1 MFPRGLNILTSD
13 SFFLFGARGTGKTSL
28 LKALISDRSNLWI
41 DLLESRQEILFS
53 DSPDRLSQQLD
64 KLNPLPEWVV
74 IDEVQKVPRLLDV
87 VHREIES
94 RKIKFALTGS
104 SARKLRRGGA
114 NLLAGRAFVY
124 HLYPLTA
131 RELGSAFELSTV
143 LKWGGL
149 PRVTALD
156 SDERRQLFLE
166 SYVDTYL
173 REEVLIEQLV
183 RNVIP
188 FRKFLEIAA
197 QSNGTI
203 INASNIAADI
213 GVDPKTVRS
222 YFQILEDTLLGSFLP
237 ATSRSI
243 RKQQLEAPKFYLFD
257 LGVKNALDGTITKAR
272 LSSQEMG
279 VAFEHF
285 LICELHRLNS
295 YTRAGYRFSYL
306 HTKGGLEID
315 LIAEKPNS
323 VPAFIEIKFTDNV
336 QPHHLEHLKAMKRDL
351 PKIRAICLSQERQAR
366 LVDGIEIV
374 NWREGLDELFGN
386 SSSPPKKVLT
396 AKP

>member
-1 MFPRGLNILTSD
+1 MLPRIINILKSD

-28 LKALISDRSNLWI
+28 LRALIPAHSSLWI
-41 DLLESRQEILFS
+41 DLLEAQQERLFS

-64 KLNPLPEWVV
+64 KLRPLPKWVV

-131 RELGSAFELSTV
+131 RELGTAFDLEAV
-143 LKWGGL
+143 LKWGSL
-149 PRVTALD
+149 PRIMALD
-156 SDERRQLFLE
+156 SDDRRRLFLE

-173 REEVLIEQLV
+173 KEEVLIEQLL
-183 RNVIP
+183 RNVVP
-188 FRKFLEIAA
+188 FRKFLELAA
-197 QSNGTI
+197 QSNGAI

-222 YFQILEDTLLGSFLP
+222 YFQILEDTLLGIFLP
-237 ATSRSI
+237 ATNRSV
-243 RKQQLEAPKFYLFD
+243 RKQQLQAPKFYLFD

-272 LSSQEMG
+272 LSSQETG
-279 VAFEHF
+279 IAFEHF
-285 LICELHRLNS
+285 IICELHRLNS
-295 YTRAGYRFSYL
+295 YLRSGFNFSYL

-315 LIAEKPNS
+315 LIAEKPHL
-323 VPAFIEIKFTDNV
+323 PPIFIEIKSTGNV
-336 QPHHLEHLKAMKRDL
+336 QPHHLEHLKALKRDQ
-351 PKIRAICLSQERQAR
+351 PKIRAVCLCQERQER
-366 LVDGIEIV
+366 LVDGIEIL
-374 NWREGLDELFGN
+374 NWQDGINEIFAG
-386 SSSPPKKVLT
+386 KKP
-396 AKP
+396 A